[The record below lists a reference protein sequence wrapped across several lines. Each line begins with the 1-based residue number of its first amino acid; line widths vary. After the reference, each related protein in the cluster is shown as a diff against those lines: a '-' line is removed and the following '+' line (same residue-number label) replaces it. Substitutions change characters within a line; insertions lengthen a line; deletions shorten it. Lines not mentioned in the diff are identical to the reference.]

1 LNIYVIPTWYPNPRQ
16 PMSGIFTKEQSKL
29 ISQNSSVGKVV
40 VQDHGFSISHLSPLN
55 ISGVL
60 ESIFWRRTT
69 KKKTLIDNNF
79 IEIFDP
85 LLTWPEKIPFG
96 GVNRLVKHSKKI
108 FEEAMKEFGRFD
120 LIHAHVCFPAG
131 YIAYELSK
139 SFDIPYIITEHMSPF
154 PFSSITDR
162 SGILKEEINLAFMN
176 SKKIIAVSDELK
188 QEMQSY
194 GIQNIQVIG
203 NLVDEDFFKIKEKK
217 INKVF
222 TFFSFGRLHPQ
233 KGFDTLLKAIEVL
246 KTKEIHVNFRIG
258 GDGPDKSK
266 YKMIAKNLGISGYIS
281 WLGELSREEA
291 LREYQSCDAYILAS
305 RHESFGMTYIEA
317 LSCGKPVIAT
327 KCGAPEKFIN
337 KNNGLLVEKENHV
350 PLAKAITEV
359 IDNTNYKPDLIR
371 EECIKNYSKKNVINQ
386 IIDIYREV

>member
-1 LNIYVIPTWYPNPRQ
+1 MNVYVVPSWYPNPRQ
-16 PMSGIFTKEQSKL
+16 PMSGIFTKEQSRL
-29 ISQNSSVGKVV
+29 ISNHPSIDKVII
-40 VQDHGFSISHLSPLN
+40 QDHGYTISHLTPLN
-55 ISGVL
+55 ITGIFK
-60 ESIFWRRTT
+60 SIYWRCNV
-69 KKKTLIDNNF
+69 KKEIFIEDNF
-79 IEIFDP
+79 VEIFDP
-85 LLTWPEKIPFG
+85 LFTWPEKIPFG
-96 GVNRLVKHSKKI
+96 GIDRLVKHSKKI
-108 FEEAMKEFGRFD
+108 FKEALKKFGEID
-120 LIHAHVCFPAG
+120 IIHAHVCFPAG

-139 SFDIPYIITEHMSPF
+139 SFDIPYIITEHMGPF

-162 SGILKEEINLAFMN
+162 NGILKNEINLAFMN

-203 NLVDEDFFKIKEKK
+203 NLVDEDFFKIKEKN

-222 TFFSFGRLHPQ
+222 TFFSLGRLHPQ

-258 GDGPDKSK
+258 GEGPAKSK
-266 YKMIAKNLGISGYIS
+266 YKMIAKNLGISSYIS

-291 LREYQSCDAYILAS
+291 LSEYQSCDAYILAS
-305 RHESFGMTYIEA
+305 QHESFGMTYIEA

-371 EECIKNYSKKNVINQ
+371 EECIKNYSKKNIINQ
-386 IIDIYREV
+386 IIDIYRGV